1 MWRTRSIDYT
11 MGPDVRLGT
20 EHTLQFVTRWLAS
33 PSARL
38 LEIGC
43 GDGELAAELRARGY
57 EVVAIDSNPAA
68 VAEARSRGVDARVA
82 TWPDF
87 SDGRFDAVLFTRSIH
102 HMPLGEAVDRAAATA
117 PRLIVE
123 DFALVEVSPPFVD
136 WLRRVVPDWEPHD
149 VHAFADVRQ
158 SIERRFTILH
168 EEDAP
173 YVYRYF
179 PEEETQR
186 IYQEEL
192 ELGERVLGR
201 RLVADLRHD
210 RFVASAL

>member
-1 MWRTRSIDYT
+1 LRF
-11 MGPDVRLGT
+11 GT
-20 EHTLQFVTRWLAS
+20 EQTLRFALRWLPAR
-33 PSARL
+33 PARL

-43 GDGELAAELRARGY
+43 GGAEVAAELQALGY
-57 EVVAIDSNPAA
+57 EVVAIDSDSAT

-102 HMPLGEAVDRAAATA
+102 HMALDEAVDRAAATA

-123 DFALVEVSPPFVD
+123 DFALVEVSPRFVD
-136 WLRRVVPDWEPHD
+136 WLRSVVPDWEPHD
-149 VHAFADVRQ
+149 VHPFADVRR
-158 SIERRFTILH
+158 SIDRRFTILH

-173 YVYRYF
+173 YAYRYF
-179 PEEETQR
+179 GEEEAPR
-186 IYQEEL
+186 IYQAEL

-201 RLVADLRHD
+201 RLVASELRIEN
-210 RFVASAL
+210 